1 MSSLHKLSIARRTE
15 HPAGGPWPDGAPE
28 MSQEGW
34 HSRLSIAAGSAS
46 IVGKVRD
53 HNEDAELVLDELHLY
68 AVADGLGGHQAGERA
83 SSLAVV
89 TLAEHLAAA
98 RLRDEPPT
106 LDLILTAFDEANA
119 AILQDAV
126 EHPER
131 AGMGTTLTAAVLTG
145 ERLLLGHVGDS
156 RAWRVRDG
164 VVTQL
169 SHDHTVV
176 GQQVRDGVLTE
187 EEAATHP
194 MRHILSRCLGVRQ
207 ELEVDLMEMDVD
219 IDDVYVLSS
228 DGLEPGVTV
237 EDIREVIAE
246 NPEPEVA
253 ALVMVNRAC
262 DRGGQDNITAVVV
275 ACREP

>member
-1 MSSLHKLSIARRTE
+1 
-15 HPAGGPWPDGAPE
+15 

-98 RLRDEPPT
+98 RLRDEPPS
-106 LDLILTAFDEANA
+106 LDLILTAFDEANS
-119 AILQDAV
+119 AILQDTV

-131 AGMGTTLTAAVLTG
+131 AGMGTTLTAAVVTG

-169 SHDHTVV
+169 SRDHTVV

-194 MRHILSRCLGVRQ
+194 MRHILSRCLGVRE

-219 IDDVYVLSS
+219 IDDVYVLAS